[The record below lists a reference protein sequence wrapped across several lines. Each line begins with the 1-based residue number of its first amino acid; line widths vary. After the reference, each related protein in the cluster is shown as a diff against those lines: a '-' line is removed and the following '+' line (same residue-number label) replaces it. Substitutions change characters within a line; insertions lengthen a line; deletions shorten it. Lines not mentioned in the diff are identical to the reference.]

1 MPLSRVTAEAYARRQ
16 ENLEEAHMQ
25 PSRTFQSK
33 RARRGAG
40 LVVAFVLVAGLVV
53 AAPALTLGING
64 GACNRDYSPAI
75 TPADFETS
83 TGAPN
88 PIDNAYFPLAPGTTW
103 VYDGYKEG
111 ATLEDVMTVTPDTR
125 TLMGVTVRVV
135 RDTAYEDGIL
145 VEDTFDWYA
154 QDDAGNVWYFGE
166 DTREYD
172 AQGNVTSTEGSWEA
186 GANGSLPGILM
197 EAAPASGDTYRQE
210 YGLGIAVDMSTVLS
224 LGKHLT
230 VPLDTY
236 ANVIETKEYSC
247 LESGLDH
254 KFYAPGVGLVT
265 ELAVANGNEE
275 IHLVSETP

>member
-1 MPLSRVTAEAYARRQ
+1 MQRRM
-16 ENLEEAHMQ
+16 EEAQMHT
-25 PSRTFQSK
+25 SRRVVPE
-33 RARRGAG
+33 RARRVAG
-40 LVVAFVLVAGLVV
+40 LAAGLVLVAGLVA
-53 AAPALTLGING
+53 AAPALTFGING
-64 GACNRDYSPAI
+64 GACNGDYAPAI
-75 TPADFETS
+75 VPADFETP
-83 TGAPN
+83 TGAPD
-88 PIDNAYFPLAPGTTW
+88 PIDNAYFPLVPGTTW

-111 ATLEDVMTVTPDTR
+111 ASLEDVMTVTADTR
-125 TLMGVTVRVV
+125 ILMGVTVRVV

-186 GANGSLPGILM
+186 GANGNLPGILM
-197 EAAPASGDTYRQE
+197 ETAPASGDTYRQE

-254 KFYAPGVGLVT
+254 KFYAPGVGLVK

-275 IHLVSETP
+275 IDLVSETP